1 MPCRYHS
8 GSWLRRP
15 QRIYL
20 PGARRRALATCAQGP
35 RGHSSRSLTTTRQ
48 PINPPSGYLSRRH
61 GPGMPAAASAGTAV
75 SWHAACLV
83 HVVSWAHVP
92 LAPPGGW
99 LACGLQPGVVLY
111 VPLELGNHLL
121 GQGAAGLR
129 DPAQDIRGQGE
140 FLSALEHDPLE
151 HQLRGDRKST
161 RVNSSHPSI
170 SYAVFCLKKKK
181 KGHGDREAGC
191 GKRETRCGDAGGGL
205 ATRARLVRV
214 RLRVLPPL

>member
-35 RGHSSRSLTTTRQ
+35 RGHSSRSLTPTRQ
-48 PINPPSGYLSRRH
+48 AINPPSGYLSRRH

-111 VPLELGNHLL
+111 VLLELGNHLL
-121 GQGAAGLR
+121 GQCAAGLR
-129 DPAQDIRGQGE
+129 DPAQDVRRRGE
-140 FLSALEHDPLE
+140 ILAVLEDDPLE
-151 HQLRGDRKST
+151 HQLRG
-161 RVNSSHPSI
+161 P
-170 SYAVFCLKKKK
+170 
-181 KGHGDREAGC
+181 
-191 GKRETRCGDAGGGL
+191 AGGELDVGGGEQPGPVDD
-205 ATRARLVRV
+205 RRHVHVLVRV
-214 RLRVLPPL
+214 RHRGQVPVPDRLPGLLVGRPYLIEIVKPAIEQESDV